1 MSEEKKKGKDAK
13 KKSGGGGGGRGHEA
27 NDIPVPTEAPPPRMK
42 IKYRTEV
49 SAKLK
54 EALGLANIMQV
65 PRINKVVINAGL
77 GRSTQNIKIIDVA
90 LKDITALAGQKA
102 VSTKS
107 KQAISN
113 FKLRKGLPIGVMVTL
128 RGDQMWEFLDRLVSL
143 TLPRI
148 RDFRGISDRAFDGRG
163 NYTLGLKDH
172 LVFPEVSYDSVDSSF
187 GLNVTIATTAKTD
200 DEGRA
205 LLTHLGFPFRKR
217 TPATKA
223 A

>member
-1 MSEEKKKGKDAK
+1 MAEDKKKGKESK
-13 KKSGGGGGGRGHEA
+13 KKSGSREFEA
-27 NDIPVPTEAPPPRMK
+27 SDIVAPTEAPAPRMK
-42 IKYRTEV
+42 VQYRTEV
-49 SAKLK
+49 AAKLK

-65 PRINKVVINAGL
+65 PRITKVVINAGL

-90 LKDITALAGQKA
+90 LKDITAFAGQKA
-102 VSTKS
+102 VATKS

-217 TPATKA
+217 APATKA

>member
-1 MSEEKKKGKDAK
+1 MSEDKKKGKDSK
-13 KKSGGGGGGRGHEA
+13 KKGGTKDMEA
-27 NDIPVPTEAPPPRMK
+27 SDIVAPTEAPTPRMK
-42 IKYRTEV
+42 VKYRTEV
-49 SAKLK
+49 AAKLK
-54 EALGLANIMQV
+54 EALGLPNIMQV
-65 PRINKVVINAGL
+65 PRITKVVINAGL

-102 VSTKS
+102 VATKS

-187 GLNVTIATTAKTD
+187 GLNVTIATTAQTD
-200 DEGRA
+200 DQGRA

>member
-13 KKSGGGGGGRGHEA
+13 KKSSGGGSRGHEA
-27 NDIPVPTEAPPPRMK
+27 TDIPVPTEAPPPRMK

-49 SAKLK
+49 AGKLK

-65 PRINKVVINAGL
+65 PRITKVVINAGL

-102 VSTKS
+102 VATKS

-187 GLNVTIATTAKTD
+187 GLNVTIATTATTD
-200 DEGRA
+200 DQGRA

-217 TPATKA
+217 APATKA